1 MWFRSLHRNV
11 GRPRRKKRTMNTERI
26 YTIELHGLTLGYG
39 DRILVGDADMGFG
52 WGELTALIG
61 RNGTGKSTL
70 LRTIAGLA
78 KPLAGQIIVD
88 AKRLS
93 DMPPREIASR
103 ISFVSTEEVRI
114 TNLKVADV
122 VGLGRAPY
130 TNWLGSLTDQ
140 DREKVRRS
148 LALVGM
154 EGFLHKAMDTLS
166 DGERQR
172 VMIAR
177 ALAQDTPIILLD
189 EPTAYLD
196 LPNRYEICLLLRRLA
211 HEEGKSI
218 IFSTHDL
225 GIALELCDTIAMIE
239 AGRFFYGT
247 AEKLIADNEI
257 QRLFEGTQLR
267 FDRKTNNVK
276 LKTTP

>member
-1 MWFRSLHRNV
+1 MKN
-11 GRPRRKKRTMNTERI
+11 KKTEVVNTERI

-39 DRILVGDADMGFG
+39 DRVLFEGADIGFG
-52 WGELTALIG
+52 WGEFTALIG

-70 LRTIAGLA
+70 LRAIAGLG
-78 KPLAGQIIVD
+78 KPLSGGIVVD
-88 AKRLS
+88 GRRLE
-93 DMPPREIASR
+93 DMTAREIASK

-130 TNWLGSLTDQ
+130 TNWIGTLAKG
-140 DREKVRRS
+140 DRAKVRES
-148 LALVGM
+148 LELVGM
-154 EGFLHKAMDTLS
+154 AAFAHKAMDTLS

-196 LPNRYEICLLLRRLA
+196 LPNRYEICLLLRQLA
-211 HEEGKSI
+211 HTQGKSI

-225 GIALELCDTIAMIE
+225 NIALELCDTMAMIE
-239 AGRFFYGT
+239 GGRFYYGT
-247 AEKLIADNEI
+247 AADLIAQNEI
-257 QRLFEGTQLR
+257 QRLFEGTSLC
-267 FDRKTNNVK
+267 FDRETNNVK
-276 LKTTP
+276 LK